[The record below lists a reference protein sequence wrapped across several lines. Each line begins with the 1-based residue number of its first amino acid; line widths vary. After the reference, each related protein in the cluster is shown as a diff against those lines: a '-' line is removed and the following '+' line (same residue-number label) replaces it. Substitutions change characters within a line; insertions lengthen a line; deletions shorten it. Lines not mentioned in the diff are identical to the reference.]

1 MLQRSSRFQIE
12 FSKPIV
18 LRDGIRLATT
28 DYAQIFL
35 TKLAPEQ
42 ITQPIFYARVM
53 LGKARRTG
61 KVNDVKA
68 ARAELVR
75 ALRGTGWL

>member
-1 MLQRSSRFQIE
+1 MLQRSSRFKIE

-18 LRDGIRLATT
+18 LRDRARLATT
-28 DYAQIFL
+28 DHAQMFL

-42 ITQPIFYARVM
+42 ITQPIFYARVL
-53 LGKARRTG
+53 LGKARRSG
-61 KVNDVKA
+61 KVNDVEV

-75 ALRGTGWL
+75 AFRKAGWL